1 MPRSSR
7 SLKTVIFLTAVFS
20 LFSLIGPAPGRAESP
35 LAGTWEHQKDSGG
48 WKVLADGSVLLVL
61 SEGGEATLTAT
72 APGQDPLEIQGTWS
86 ERAGRVTIDIP
97 GQLEISN
104 QPYKLQGDLL
114 TLPSQ
119 LSSDAPG
126 SSTWVRAQAEGM
138 DLVFAAFNRAVE
150 DGKSGA
156 TAAEEAAKEARKQE
170 GIEKAEVLPG
180 GKGLELTVTPETP
193 SSPRPKCYV
202 WFASKWATPTPPVQK
217 ALPASPLAADP
228 RTHIDA
234 KNPTGDP
241 DAPGTRKALIVAPFY
256 SKVYRAYSPTIW
268 NKGDTYKPQNRAQ
281 LSQTTTSKALGDD
294 PEGIAKMLTDSGYE
308 VELLLDDRATPG
320 PVFRALQAHPSIV
333 YFSTHGGIMGSEED
347 INGIGVAGFL
357 GAKSLHK
364 RAGFLTGPKARERLK
379 ALLDEEGLPEAAREG
394 VTWSYMDW
402 QEDFAFAFPVL
413 KPKFFEEAL
422 GKEGLPETFVFLDAC
437 YSSIYPV
444 LAKAFKPRAFLGFNE
459 TIAGWASARFSKF
472 LFSDIVRKG
481 HSVREAWSRC
491 RQLCA
496 GARMMRKED
505 ALLHP
510 VAQGGIDLNKEAQMF
525 TAWGRN
531 QEPYDLI
538 SVPVNWLMRIARW
551 ESEDINAGAKA
562 LERCLK
568 NYWGPGKRP
577 GVGDQFC
584 NSGILGDHTP
594 TAAEVEEAC
603 HLICGRPLDPI
614 GRFVL
619 R

>member
-1 MPRSSR
+1 MPPSSR
-7 SLKTVIFLTAVFS
+7 FLKTVVFLTAVLS
-20 LFSLIGPAPGRAESP
+20 LFSLIGPAPGLAESP

-48 WKVLADGSVLLVL
+48 WKVLADGSVHLVL
-61 SEGGEATLTAT
+61 SERAGATLTAT
-72 APGQDPLEIQGTWS
+72 APGQDPLEVRGTWS
-86 ERAGRVTIDIP
+86 ERGGRVTINIP

-119 LSSDAPG
+119 LSEDAPG
-126 SSTWVRAQAEGM
+126 SSTWVRVKSEGM
-138 DLVFAAFNRAVE
+138 DLVFAAFNRALE
-150 DGKSGA
+150 EGKGGA
-156 TAAEEAAKEARKQE
+156 SAAEEAAKEARRQE
-170 GIEKAEVLPG
+170 GVEKAEVLPG
-180 GKGLELTVTPETP
+180 GIGLELTVTPETP
-193 SSPRPKCYV
+193 SAPRSKCCV

-217 ALPASPLAADP
+217 ALPPSPLAADP

-234 KNPTGDP
+234 QNPAGDP
-241 DAPGTRKALIVAPFY
+241 DAPGNRKALIVAPFY
-256 SKVYRAYSPTIW
+256 SKVYRAYSRTIW

-281 LSQTTTSKALGDD
+281 YSQTTTSKALGDD
-294 PEGIAKMLTDSGYE
+294 PEGIAKKLTDAGYE
-308 VELLLDDRATPG
+308 VELLLDDKATPG
-320 PVFRALQAHPSIV
+320 PVFRALQARPSIV
-333 YFSTHGGIMGSEED
+333 YFSTHGGIMGQDAD

-364 RAGFLTGPKARERLK
+364 REGFLTAPKARERLK
-379 ALLDEEGLPEAAREG
+379 ALLDEEGLPEAARKG

-402 QEDFAFAFPVL
+402 EEDFAFAFPVL
-413 KPKFFEEAL
+413 LPKFFEEAL
-422 GKEGLPETFVFLDAC
+422 GKDGLPEAVVFLDAC
-437 YSSIYPV
+437 YTTIYPA
-444 LAKAFKPRAFLGFNE
+444 LAQAFKPRAFLGFNE
-459 TIAGWASARFSKF
+459 TIAGWASARFSLF
-472 LFSDIVRKG
+472 LFSDLIRKG

-505 ALLHP
+505 AFLDP
-510 VAQGGIDLNKEAQMF
+510 VVQGDIDLKKEALMF
-525 TAWGRN
+525 TAWG
-531 QEPYDLI
+531 QDLKPYDLI

-584 NSGILGDHTP
+584 NSGILGGHTP

-603 HLICGRPLDPI
+603 HLICGRPSKPT